1 MNRFVFI
8 MPAFNAEQTVARA
21 ILSVWFQSFPNW
33 KIIIRDDMSTDS
45 TAEVIKNLK
54 SNLGL
59 EEDRISLVTN
69 TEKKWEVA
77 NILDML
83 KECEPEDIIC
93 RLDADD
99 YLCDCDTLA
108 ILNQRYETMGVDVI
122 WTNHRWGLTN
132 LNISAPLPKES
143 DPYIHPWVSSHLK
156 TFRKKLIDKVHD
168 NNFRGEDG
176 EYFKRIGDQAIY
188 LPVLKV
194 SNGNWHHE
202 PIVSYHYKI
211 DLSPETFQT
220 DDSKF
225 QKNEAEYLRSRG
237 FLKNE

>member
-45 TAEVIKNLK
+45 TAEVIKNLR

-83 KECEPEDIIC
+83 KECEAEDIIC

-122 WTNHRWGLTN
+122 WTNHRWGIN
-132 LNISAPLPKES
+132 
-143 DPYIHPWVSSHLK
+143 
-156 TFRKKLIDKVHD
+156 
-168 NNFRGEDG
+168 
-176 EYFKRIGDQAIY
+176 
-188 LPVLKV
+188 
-194 SNGNWHHE
+194 
-202 PIVSYHYKI
+202 
-211 DLSPETFQT
+211 
-220 DDSKF
+220 
-225 QKNEAEYLRSRG
+225 
-237 FLKNE
+237 